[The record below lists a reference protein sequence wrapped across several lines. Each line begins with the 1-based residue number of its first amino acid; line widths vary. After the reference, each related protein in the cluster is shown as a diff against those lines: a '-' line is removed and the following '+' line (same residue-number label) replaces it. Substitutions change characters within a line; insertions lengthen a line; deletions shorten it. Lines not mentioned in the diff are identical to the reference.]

1 MHHVNR
7 LLWQSVA
14 RVLIGIGLLGVLLLS
29 VGPSDFGAYTGCLAT
44 ASMFGAASCLGFDR
58 VMLISDPDEYAA
70 LRKVCV
76 LIAVVLGAAAGATC
90 WLVSIQFATRDM
102 GRESIDVAGQWAI
115 GFNGFF
121 QLVGTA
127 AILCTSQFLIREG
140 RFNAANLCLSL
151 PSTLVLGAQVISV
164 RVFGSSV
171 SSLATGAIVGWIS
184 ILLVVFFWSI
194 NSATLPSCP
203 VRPVLQRWW
212 KPATIRMGTGIFSNA
227 RTQLGYLVILLST
240 PFGAELLAAVRL
252 FDTGGSAVSG
262 VLERSWGTILAS
274 ITCSEGVEAFEV
286 KSDALIDDFARWIR
300 KLSIFCLPGLG
311 VAAFVGKTFV
321 PDQWSFILEVA
332 PPLLVAIAIAA
343 QMAWLERLFEYQR
356 RFSDGLWTELLIT
369 VTLLSSYSLLLPTAT
384 SITAC
389 AWMFGG
395 IYASAMLARGH
406 ASMKRGVSR
415 STSRGLL
422 KTVASVA
429 SLAGLIVWTA
439 QVMS

>member
-14 RVLIGIGLLGVLLLS
+14 RVLIGIGLLGVLLSS
-29 VGPSDFGAYTGCLAT
+29 VGPSDFGAYTGCLAA

-58 VMLISDPDEYAA
+58 VMLIADPNECAA

-76 LIAVVLGAAAGATC
+76 LIAVVLGVAAGTIC
-90 WLVSIQFATRDM
+90 WLVSFNFATREM
-102 GRESIDVAGQWAI
+102 GRESIDAAGQWAI
-115 GFNGFF
+115 GLNGFF
-121 QLVGTA
+121 QLTGTA
-127 AILCTSQFLIREG
+127 AILCASQFLIREG
-140 RFNAANLCLSL
+140 RFNAANLCLSF
-151 PSTLVLGAQVISV
+151 PSTLVLGTQVISV

-184 ILLVVFFWSI
+184 ILLVVFIWSMD
-194 NSATLPSCP
+194 SATQPSCP
-203 VRPVLQRWW
+203 TKPVLQRWW

-252 FDTGGSAVSG
+252 FDTCGSALSG

-274 ITCSEGVEAFEV
+274 IGCAEDLQAFGV
-286 KSDALIDDFARWIR
+286 KSGALIDDFARWIR
-300 KLSIFCLPGLG
+300 RLSIICIPGLG
-311 VAAFVGKTFV
+311 VAAFVGQTFV
-321 PDQWSFILEVA
+321 PDRWSFILDVA
-332 PPLLVAIAIAA
+332 PPLMVGVSIAA

-356 RFSDGLWTELLIT
+356 RFADGLWTELLIT
-369 VTLLSSYSLLLPTAT
+369 ATLLSSYSLLLPTAT
-384 SITAC
+384 SITVC
-389 AWMFGG
+389 AWMFGV

-422 KTVASVA
+422 KTVAIVA
-429 SLAGLIVWTA
+429 SLSGMIVWAA
-439 QVMS
+439 QVLL